1 MAMSAPS
8 ATRTTDMKALA
19 TVIITIVVALGLLVL
34 GAYLDGY
41 ASTHPTKE
49 QQQ

>member
-1 MAMSAPS
+1 
-8 ATRTTDMKALA
+8 MKAIA
-19 TVIITIVVALGLLVL
+19 TAIIAIVVALGLLVL

-41 ASTHPTKE
+41 AETHPTKE